1 MQSYP
6 MSPSGILNIDVKDVE
21 EAPMEEEFGEY
32 LSTVMR
38 QQNIKKIYIVN
49 GHQFVATVRQG
60 GIQCCCQA
68 FTEFTYCAVDREF
81 IWGFGKQVDIE
92 SKEKFPSA
100 GSLV

>member
-49 GHQFVATVRQG
+49 GH
-60 GIQCCCQA
+60 
-68 FTEFTYCAVDREF
+68 
-81 IWGFGKQVDIE
+81 
-92 SKEKFPSA
+92 
-100 GSLV
+100 